1 MNKKKPP
8 PRDQDNPPA
17 GPLLTGE
24 RIGRGPTYRAYR
36 PRGRADWLAIYT
48 VTGAGRVTH
57 QGDDTPLA
65 RGDILVIHPGAPQD
79 YGTAGPQYYWHNIWV
94 HFVPRDEMVSW
105 LDWPTIAPGV
115 MKLSL
120 PEELQPRVL
129 REFRAMDRFAQQA
142 IGHPQALGL
151 NALERGLLLAD
162 EANPRS
168 AAARYD
174 PRIRRA
180 IDWMMQHLAN
190 PPSLEAMAETAG
202 LSRSRFA
209 LLFRQQVGQS
219 PGSFLEQHRLFRVK
233 RLLEHPHLTIQEIAD
248 EMGYSSP
255 FYLSLRFRAMFD
267 LSPRAYRRSM
277 VQGP

>member
-1 MNKKKPP
+1 MQKMPL
-8 PRDQDNPPA
+8 RDPENPPA
-17 GPLLTGE
+17 GPLLAGE
-24 RIGRGPTYRAYR
+24 RIGRGPAYRAHR

-48 VTGAGRVTH
+48 VGGAGRATY
-57 QGDDTPLA
+57 QGRHTPLG
-65 RGDILVIHPGAPQD
+65 RGDVLVIRPGAPQD
-79 YGTAGPQYYWHNIWV
+79 YGTAEPHFYWHNIWV
-94 HFVPRDEMVSW
+94 HFVPTGEMVSW
-105 LDWPTIAPGV
+105 LDWPTVAPGV

-129 REFRAMDRFAQQA
+129 RQFREMDRFAQQA

-151 NALERGLLLAD
+151 NALERALLLAD

-180 IDWMMQHLAN
+180 IDWMMQHLAD
-190 PPSLEAMAETAG
+190 PPSLAAMAEVAG

-219 PGSFLEQHRLFRVK
+219 PGSLLEQHRLFRVK

-255 FYLSLRFRAMFD
+255 FYLSLRFRAMFGV
-267 LSPRAYRRSM
+267 SPRAYRRSM
-277 VQGP
+277 AHSA